1 MSTDWFTTVQS
12 EHGCEDTMK
21 RLEAAIH
28 AKGLTV
34 FAKIDH
40 AAGLSPRPTNLLIFG
55 NAKAGTPLMQ
65 QILK

>member
-34 FAKIDH
+34 SAKIDH
-40 AAGLSPRPTNLLIFG
+40 AAGLSL
-55 NAKAGTPLMQ
+55 AGETPDAGR
-65 QILK
+65 